1 MPALL
6 LNGRANGR
14 RMHRKSD
21 PRLLRRLPWA
31 LSERAPLLDALGA
44 AKVPEAVDVV
54 ALRAREGLSQADF
67 ARLYGV
73 PLDTLKAWEAGA
85 RPSQPARAFLAVLAV
100 APHVVRR
107 ALGVRW

>member
-1 MPALL
+1 MQTSASRLDT
-6 LNGRANGR
+6 RW

-31 LSERAPLLDALGA
+31 LSERAPVLDALGA
-44 AKVPEAVDVV
+44 AAVPEMVDVA

-73 PLDTLKAWEAGA
+73 PLDTLKAWEAGV
-85 RPSQPARAFLAVLAV
+85 RPSRPARAFLAVLAA

-107 ALGVRW
+107 ALGVSA